1 MEESASISFESPY
14 MGTIGGYLIERL
26 QSLGVDHVFGVPGD
40 YIITF
45 FKQLSDSKIQL
56 VTTCDELTA
65 GYAAD
70 AYARIRGLGAI
81 CVTYCVGGLKV
92 VNAAAQAFAEKSPI
106 IVITGA
112 PGMNERTKNAL
123 LHHTVRDFDTQQRV
137 FDEVTIASTVLS
149 DPNTACHEIDRVL
162 SQALQ
167 FKRPVYIELPR
178 DMVFKSIGCPHV
190 YIPQKQVSDQNK
202 LRSALA
208 EAALLINRAKQ
219 PVIIAGVELHRFGLV
234 DKLLTL
240 AEKTAIPVAAT
251 ILSKSV
257 IGEYHPLY
265 MGVYEGAMGHESV
278 RTYVES
284 SDCLI
289 LLGAPLTD
297 VDLGQY
303 TAHIDQERAIYV
315 TSEQLTIGYHSYLDV
330 RLQDFLDGLL
340 KMSLAAKTLNFPHPP
355 TIQPFHLIKGKKIK
369 VKRLFERLNWI
380 LSDNTVVITDV
391 GDALFGGLDLVV
403 HSKTEFLAPAYYLSL
418 GFAVPACI
426 GAQLANPQLR
436 PLVLV
441 GDGAFQMSGMEV
453 STIVRLKMN
462 PIIMVLNNKGYGT
475 ERPLQ
480 DGPFNDLQLWQYS
493 QIPKILGE
501 GIGLK
506 VETEDELEDALETA
520 QANVV
525 SFTLIDV
532 QLDPHDKSSALERLT
547 QRLAMKT
554 HEFPVTDV
562 LPENH

>member
-1 MEESASISFESPY
+1 MEQNTATTTPSKSPY
-14 MGTIGGYLIERL
+14 TGTIGGYLIRQL
-26 QSLGVDHVFGVPGD
+26 LASGVGHVFGVPGD
-40 YIITF
+40 YIIAF
-45 FKQLSDSKIQL
+45 FKQLTDSKIQL

-70 AYARIRGLGAI
+70 AYARIRGLGAV
-81 CVTYCVGGLKV
+81 CVTYSVGGLKV
-92 VNAAAQAFAEKSPI
+92 VNATAQAFAEKSAVV
-106 IVITGA
+106 VICGA
-112 PGMNERTKNAL
+112 PGMGERTKNAL
-123 LHHTVRDFDTQQRV
+123 LHHTARNFDTQRRIYN
-137 FDEVTIASTVLS
+137 EVTIASAVLS
-149 DPNTACHEIDRVL
+149 DPSTACHEVDRVL
-162 SQALQ
+162 LEALQ

-178 DMVFKSIGCPHV
+178 DMVFKSVKRPHV
-190 YIPQKQVSDQNK
+190 YKPPKQVSDRNT
-202 LRSALA
+202 LNGALT
-208 EAALLINRAKQ
+208 EAASLINSAKQ

-234 DKLLTL
+234 DKLLAL

-265 MGVYEGAMGHESV
+265 MGIYEGAMGYESV
-278 RTYVES
+278 RAYVES

-303 TAHIDQERAIYV
+303 TAHIDQAKTIYV

-330 RLQDFLDGLL
+330 RLQDFLNGLL
-340 KMSLAAKTLNFPHPP
+340 TMPLTKRTLKFPRPP
-355 TIQPFHLIKGKKIK
+355 TLQPFVSIKGQKMT

-380 LSDNTVVITDV
+380 LTDDTVVIADV

-403 HSKTEFLAPAYYLSL
+403 HGKTEFLAPAYYLSL

-426 GAQLANPQLR
+426 GAQLANPHMR

-453 STIVRLKMN
+453 STIARLGLN
-462 PIIMVLNNKGYGT
+462 PIIILLNNCGYGT

-493 QIPKILGE
+493 QIPKIVG
-501 GIGLK
+501 GGK
-506 VETEDELEDALETA
+506 GVRVETEDELEDALVIA
-520 QANVV
+520 QAYTDG
-525 SFTLIDV
+525 FTLIDV
-532 QLDPHDKSSALERLT
+532 QLDPQDKSPALERLT

-554 HEFPVTDV
+554 QIS
-562 LPENH
+562 